1 MDIQD
6 EELRDVTRAHNK
18 ALRLVNRQLRR
29 AQERA
34 KQEADEVVAA
44 LFDAPSEAEI
54 AMRRIWEKTGLGE
67 NHDIRPDDYDGIADY
82 VITCMKSTY

>member
-54 AMRRIWEKTGLGE
+54 AMRRIWDELGFTC
-67 NHDIRPDDYDGIADY
+67 RPDDYDKVVEY
-82 VITCMKSTY
+82 VLSMRL